1 MSAARHSTT
10 PDLYAASAPALLER
24 LRSVPDSVESALS
37 VDTLGR
43 CPAHRTPSFPVTVWH
58 VLRSHSST
66 VVGHASPA
74 MATARLRLVPHDA
87 WSTSRVRAR
96 PDVVAHE
103 LLDQL

>member
-1 MSAARHSTT
+1 
-10 PDLYAASAPALLER
+10 
-24 LRSVPDSVESALS
+24 
-37 VDTLGR
+37 
-43 CPAHRTPSFPVTVWH
+43 
-58 VLRSHSST
+58 
-66 VVGHASPA
+66 